1 MLERFFDYKPAVLEL
16 DRRAMELC
24 APYFRQA
31 EQVRDFAVQF
41 VDRMEHQYVELME
54 EIQSTG
60 NLSGVAVETIR
71 AALADYKKEKLPGN

>member
-31 EQVRDFAVQF
+31 EQVRDFNQLKMLRAFAGNQMSAT
-41 VDRMEHQYVELME
+41 DMLGT
-54 EIQSTG
+54 TG
-60 NLSGVAVETIR
+60 YGL
-71 AALADYKKEKLPGN
+71 